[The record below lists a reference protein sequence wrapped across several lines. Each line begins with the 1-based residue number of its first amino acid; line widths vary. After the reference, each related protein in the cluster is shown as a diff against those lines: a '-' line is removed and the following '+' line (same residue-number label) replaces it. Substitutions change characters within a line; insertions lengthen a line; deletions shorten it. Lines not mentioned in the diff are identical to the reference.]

1 MHKDHELSDRLG
13 SIGRDNLGSER
24 ISWLQKVKRLIITAK
39 LPFFLFLLFQ
49 FGVFANYIIIILVF
63 A

>member
-24 ISWLQKVKRLIITAK
+24 ISWLQKVKRLIITSK

-49 FGVFANYIIIILVF
+49 FGVFANCIIIILVF